1 MTYNT
6 QHLNIDKNSMGPIIL
21 NLIARFTEE
30 YGKKLEGRFVN
41 DVATEML
48 GGARINFIFHKIF
61 KNIISK
67 IDPFENLSEQD
78 I

>member
-1 MTYNT
+1 
-6 QHLNIDKNSMGPIIL
+6 MGPIIL

-48 GGARINFIFHKIF
+48 GGARINFIFHSIF

-67 IDPFENLSEQD
+67 IDPLSKKMQVQVFLCFLL
-78 I
+78 